1 MTAFWKQGLP
11 RDVMAVSSSCVIS
24 DIGPIPLHPVNSNDI
39 NIDLLNLQAIQPRL
53 YRVTIEY
60 SFTYSYPSDGEFPV
74 DFDVTVSYDE
84 SIVSRE
90 VINGTLRSGS
100 ITADIITES
109 DNVIFSVILQV

>member
-1 MTAFWKQGLP
+1 MT
-11 RDVMAVSSSCVIS
+11 VSSSCVIS
-24 DIGPIPLHPVNSNDI
+24 DIGPIPLHLVNSNDI

-53 YRVTIEY
+53 YRVNIEY

-84 SIVSRE
+84 SIISHE